1 MPRAHASGR
10 AWLTRADGR
19 PIHFPRPMSLVQL
32 FNVLWRRQRLTF
44 LLVFAS
50 VMVAA
55 VVVIASM
62 EKQYEATA
70 TLFVGE
76 NRPISTGADAVQLD
90 EVLASTYAELL
101 DSSNVAGAVIAEL
114 PFKPTKTELEDQIS
128 FEVITGTRLIR
139 ISALSES
146 PAQAQ
151 VLANTYANTFVTSQQ
166 TAARESG
173 ETQLAE
179 LKTRIADLARQAAT
193 LEGETGVD
201 AEAQRAA
208 ALSELDAARASYSA
222 TQENITLEGSN
233 VSVAS
238 GADRPTGPARPRP
251 KLYTA
256 IAACLALLL
265 ATGAALLRN
274 AFDRRVTDEDELQE
288 IVGAPILSRI
298 PVARS
303 SKEAEHLREE
313 AYQFLRANLQFAHPG
328 GKNGEAI
335 AVTSAVAG
343 EGKSTIV
350 AGLTR
355 VLGESPP
362 DVVAVDCDLRRP
374 MLSRNFDCQGEPGVT
389 NVLSQGLDPEDLLVE
404 KSELNG
410 WLLPSGPIPPNPAVL
425 TTLPAFAEM
434 LDQLRL
440 RADFVMVDTPPVT
453 AVADASGVTSRVDS
467 VLLVVDMG
475 VARRDILR
483 EAVKQLNKS
492 SARVIGIV
500 INKARLGMDDYYY
513 SYYRADGGDAEP
525 ARVRANEADGGKQ
538 PTARA

>member
-1 MPRAHASGR
+1 
-10 AWLTRADGR
+10 
-19 PIHFPRPMSLVQL
+19 MSLVQL
-32 FNVLWRRQRLTF
+32 FHVLWRRQRLTF

-179 LKTRIADLARQAAT
+179 LKARIAELAREAAT
-193 LEGETGVD
+193 LEGASGVD

-303 SKEAEHLREE
+303 STEAEHLREE

-374 MLSRNFDCQGEPGVT
+374 MLSRTFDCQDEPGVT
-389 NVLSQGLDPEDLLVE
+389 NVLTQGLDPEELLIE

-513 SYYRADGGDAEP
+513 SYYRADGVDAEP
-525 ARVRANEADGGKQ
+525 ARVRANEADAGKQ